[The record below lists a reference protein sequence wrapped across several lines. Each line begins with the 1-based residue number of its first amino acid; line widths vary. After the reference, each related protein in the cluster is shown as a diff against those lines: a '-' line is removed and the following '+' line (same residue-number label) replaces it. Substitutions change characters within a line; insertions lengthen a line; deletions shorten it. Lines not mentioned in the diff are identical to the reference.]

1 MPVKPKRVNPLLSK
15 VEVGKPRESVLQLP
29 PSDHIYGVASKRSG
43 ASRRRCRFSVSRP
56 FSLRFAEDSFA
67 GDNAK
72 DMLTTWQMHTPNNS
86 EPPGL
91 NFRYP
96 YTSPRHRALRC
107 VANYLQSLKCERMHL
122 NARSGR

>member
-15 VEVGKPRESVLQLP
+15 IEVGKPRESVLQLP

-43 ASRRRCRFSVSRP
+43 DHHASLVTQCIPHKSAGNLNVH
-56 FSLRFAEDSFA
+56 A

-72 DMLTTWQMHTPNNS
+72 DMLTTWQMHVPNNS

-91 NFRYP
+91 NFRWP
-96 YTSPRHRALRC
+96 IALSPRNPKPL
-107 VANYLQSLKCERMHL
+107 LKP
-122 NARSGR
+122 NATAGL